1 MRHTGIVSLLLV
13 SLIAACDG
21 TSPDGI
27 TLNLAGIWDARFVG
41 TVVGSQTSQTD
52 DFTLSITQSGST
64 ITGTIRYA
72 GLQATFPLSGNLAGD
87 RFEYRSSLTIAGCEF
102 RLEAET
108 TVEPDGRRFAGS
120 QTQSSCEG
128 TALGRVEATRR

>member
-1 MRHTGIVSLLLV
+1 MRHRRIVPWLLV
-13 SLIAACDG
+13 ALATACDG
-21 TSPDGI
+21 TSPDGV

-52 DFTLSITQSGST
+52 DFTLEIAQSGST

-72 GLQATFPLSGNLAGD
+72 GLQATFPLSGSLGGD

-108 TVEPDGRRFAGS
+108 TVEPDGRCFTGT
-120 QTQSSCEG
+120 QTQSTCEG
-128 TALGRVEATRR
+128 TASGRVEATRR